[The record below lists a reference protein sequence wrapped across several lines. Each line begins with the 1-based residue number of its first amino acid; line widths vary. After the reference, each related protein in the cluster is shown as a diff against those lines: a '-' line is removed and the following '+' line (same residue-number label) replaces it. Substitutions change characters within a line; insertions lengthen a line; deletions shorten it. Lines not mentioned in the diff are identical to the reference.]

1 MASKQNFFF
10 SGQDFAKAFN
20 VQDFTK
26 AFSGQDFTK
35 AFSGQ
40 DFTKAFSAIKS
51 PAIDVKALMECHQK
65 NLDAFTSAGQMA
77 LEGAQELAK
86 RQGDMV
92 RKSVEELSSAATENM
107 TADSVEDKTVK
118 SAEMMKATYQNV
130 LSNLWDLGDLAS
142 KSSTKSVGVINKRVA
157 ESLDEV
163 KSLFPKEKAS
173 TAASA

>member
-20 VQDFTK
+20 AQDFAK
-26 AFSGQDFTK
+26 AFN
-35 AFSGQ
+35 AQ

-51 PAIDVKALMECHQK
+51 PAVDVKALMECHQK
-65 NLDAFTSAGQMA
+65 NLEAFTSAGQVA

-92 RKSVEELSSAATENM
+92 RKGVEELSSAAADNM
-107 TADSVEDKTVK
+107 TVGSVEDKTVK
-118 SAEMMKATYQNV
+118 GAEMVKSTYQSV

-163 KSLFPKEKAS
+163 KGFFPKEKAS
-173 TAASA
+173 TSASA